1 MSSIR
6 RKDSKTSL
14 YIISYQVNV
23 NITIVRWRRNESVI
37 STGGGEVIAMRWTIF
52 PKSPLTLV
60 CLIGLLEI

>member
-1 MSSIR
+1 M
-6 RKDSKTSL
+6 
-14 YIISYQVNV
+14 

-37 STGGGEVIAMRWTIF
+37 SIGGGEVIAMRWTVF